1 MMKHIRLAG
10 AAAILL
16 MLTVT
21 LSLTIWQNWKLDQM
35 HCDSYDIPL
44 TPAPAQENPT
54 EGINEDFTLNEKF
67 SSHLPLLILD
77 LGGQVPPITTQI
89 VPHEQYYETI
99 EEIDPYVW
107 GSMSVIDTES
117 GQNRLTDEVS
127 VQTRIRIK
135 RRGNSSMHSEKPQY
149 AVRLLTESGQ
159 DNDVD
164 LLGMGAEHDWVLNGS
179 MADKSML
186 RNYLSFRLASE
197 VLPYTPDSRY
207 CEVIIKTDTG
217 YEYQGVYL
225 LIESI
230 KQGENRVD
238 IQDFSASQTFNSFLV
253 RRDRYDKSDDRMLEV
268 NVPQGSVE
276 AHRSYFYCL
285 YPGRTDNTVQQKE
298 YIESV
303 LEHVETV
310 LYSDD
315 EAVFSRYPDCIDVDS
330 FVDYFVINEFLGSYD
345 AGQYSTYLYQDIGG
359 KVAIGPV
366 WDFDGAMDNARSAVL
381 EPELTAIQTKPWYE
395 RLFKDKTFLQKVE
408 RRYTQLRKNVL
419 SEENVMNLIDQLQSY
434 LGDAKDR
441 EWMRWDSLYTHPH
454 KLSLKDT
461 VDENGNTL
469 VRETSRYEQEIYHM
483 KAVLRSHGN
492 AVPARLNVLE
502 ASTEYETGLREYQGI
517 LLLLAAALFLIPAY
531 FVSYRK

>member
-1 MMKHIRLAG
+1 M
-10 AAAILL
+10 
-16 MLTVT
+16 
-21 LSLTIWQNWKLDQM
+21 
-35 HCDSYDIPL
+35 
-44 TPAPAQENPT
+44 
-54 EGINEDFTLNEKF
+54 
-67 SSHLPLLILD
+67 
-77 LGGQVPPITTQI
+77 
-89 VPHEQYYETI
+89 
-99 EEIDPYVW
+99 
-107 GSMSVIDTES
+107 
-117 GQNRLTDEVS
+117 
-127 VQTRIRIK
+127 
-135 RRGNSSMHSEKPQY
+135 
-149 AVRLLTESGQ
+149 
-159 DNDVD
+159 
-164 LLGMGAEHDWVLNGS
+164 
-179 MADKSML
+179 
-186 RNYLSFRLASE
+186 
-197 VLPYTPDSRY
+197 
-207 CEVIIKTDTG
+207 
-217 YEYQGVYL
+217 
-225 LIESI
+225 
-230 KQGENRVD
+230 
-238 IQDFSASQTFNSFLV
+238 
-253 RRDRYDKSDDRMLEV
+253 
-268 NVPQGSVE
+268 
-276 AHRSYFYCL
+276 
-285 YPGRTDNTVQQKE
+285 
-298 YIESV
+298 